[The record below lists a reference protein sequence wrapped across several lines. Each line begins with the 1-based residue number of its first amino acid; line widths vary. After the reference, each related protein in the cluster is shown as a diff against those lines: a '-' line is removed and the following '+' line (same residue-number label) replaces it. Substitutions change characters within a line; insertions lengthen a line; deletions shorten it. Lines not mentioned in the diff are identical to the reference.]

1 MATVKD
7 RLAVVNSNIHVIDES
22 IRQYLT
28 QIDFARDEAKIGMG
42 LEADWSLV
50 EPLRSKYTRR
60 RRSIDLA
67 DDANGELRDTV
78 PPLRSFDSGDSDSD
92 GRRPQ
97 SASIVRRARSR
108 SNSRSG
114 PGQMP
119 KRTLSLHNS
128 IALHHIDPLQAR
140 HHPRRTYLAP
150 DGLTRV
156 DPVKHVELMIAFGK
170 KQEQEVGKEKDDMA
184 KEMEKMVGQ
193 IEAMIRQKEEVR
205 HWVADVLERVGLFT
219 LKTGSSRIMLTSRQA
234 EKAKTQLERLRV
246 QENSF
251 LDLVHF
257 ARQRDQ
263 LVDSTTKALG
273 FTIRVAWYV
282 FQWVKLPCKIIKILF
297 RPIWFI
303 ATLIFSVLRLPWMAL
318 KLVIG
323 NDNPNAA
330 NAASKDLAVDRQ
342 RRRRA
347 ISILWLTGSALSCVI
362 AVFFWYYG
370 TDG

>member
-1 MATVKD
+1 MFLKRRLATVKD

-22 IRQYLT
+22 IRQYLI

-92 GRRPQ
+92 GRRRPQ
-97 SASIVRRARSR
+97 SAPIVRRARSR

-128 IALHHIDPLQAR
+128 IAMHHIDPLQAR
-140 HHPRRTYLAP
+140 HHRRRTYLAP

-156 DPVKHVELMIAFGK
+156 DPVRHVELMIAFGK
-170 KQEQEVGKEKDDMA
+170 KQEKEVGKEKDDMA
-184 KEMEKMVGQ
+184 KQMEKMIGQ

-205 HWVADVLERVGLFT
+205 HWVADVLERASSST
-219 LKTGSSRIMLTSRQA
+219 LKSGSSRIMLT
-234 EKAKTQLERLRV
+234 LRPP
-246 QENSF
+246 
-251 LDLVHF
+251 
-257 ARQRDQ
+257 
-263 LVDSTTKALG
+263 G
-273 FTIRVAWYV
+273 
-282 FQWVKLPCKIIKILF
+282 
-297 RPIWFI
+297 
-303 ATLIFSVLRLPWMAL
+303 
-318 KLVIG
+318 
-323 NDNPNAA
+323 
-330 NAASKDLAVDRQ
+330 
-342 RRRRA
+342 
-347 ISILWLTGSALSCVI
+347 
-362 AVFFWYYG
+362 
-370 TDG
+370 